1 MFWLP
6 ERFNI
11 SRQVKKK
18 IEQDYRRFM
27 KSLPD
32 DLLSY
37 ILESYG
43 FDISGNYG
51 RQKTKIV
58 FGKASGQLSTNSEQ
72 VRRDGEAGLG
82 FVVLKTVIAQD
93 KEGRR
98 AMEDWARASSRM
110 KAERIKGKSGT
121 MGWTITWKG
130 RGWTKSFAEYLE
142 LLKEALAI
150 GKNYQMLVIPSCQF
164 HLPSDDEEW
173 RIEEYRYT
181 LKELSKTWKEALPE
195 TPFILE
201 ANFSPTLASSKRAS
215 KREVIIYWLQSI
227 SRIIKSETEVELGI
241 KVMNAPFEDEF
252 QVEML
257 RTLAKTEPQPDFIIY
272 ANRLFNPE
280 KTFEGQ
286 KGISYGGPDL
296 SWRNLKVLTSVRRLQ
311 HLKQFPELPPLSA
324 TGDICSG
331 RLALEYILR
340 GAESCQIHTLFQLPG
355 SEYAMKKGTKT
366 CRALHRLI
374 FSPSDGL
381 IAGMQFVKERWRE
394 TPSRDILTI
403 KQISALY
410 RNKKFLLRTKRG
422 LSPFSKE
429 NLNV

>member
-6 ERFNI
+6 ERFDI
-11 SRQVKKK
+11 SRQVRKK
-18 IEQDYRRFM
+18 IEEDYRRFM

-32 DLLSY
+32 DLPSY

-43 FDISGNYG
+43 FDISGDYA
-51 RQKTKIV
+51 RHKTKIV
-58 FGKASGQLSTNSEQ
+58 FGKASGQLSTSSEQ

-110 KAERIKGKSGT
+110 KADRIKGKLGAI
-121 MGWTITWKG
+121 GWTISWKG

-142 LLKEALAI
+142 LLREALAI
-150 GKNYQMLVIPSCQF
+150 GKNYQMLVLPSCQF

-173 RIEEYRYT
+173 KIEEYRYT
-181 LKELSKTWKEALPE
+181 LKELSAAWKEALPE
-195 TPFILE
+195 TPFIIE
-201 ANFSPTLASSKRAS
+201 TNFSPTLAGSKRAS
-215 KREVIIYWLQSI
+215 KQEIILRWLRSI

-257 RTLAKTEPQPDFIIY
+257 RTLAEAEPRPDFIIY
-272 ANRLFNPE
+272 ANRLFDPE

-286 KGISYGGPDL
+286 KGIAYGGPDL
-296 SWRNLKVLTSVRRLQ
+296 SSRNLKVLTSVRRLQ
-311 HLKQFPELPPLSA
+311 YLKQFPELPPLSA

-331 RLALEYILR
+331 KLALEYILR
-340 GAESCQIHTLFQLPG
+340 GAGSCQIHTLFQLPG
-355 SEYAMKKGTKT
+355 SEYAMKRGTKT
-366 CRALHRLI
+366 TRGLHRLI
-374 FSPSDGL
+374 FSPADGL
-381 IAGMQFVKERWRE
+381 IAGMQFVKERWKE
-394 TPSRDILTI
+394 ILSSDILSIEQLSTL
-403 KQISALY
+403 S
-410 RNKKFLLRTKRG
+410 RNEKFLK
-422 LSPFSKE
+422 PIQMQ
-429 NLNV
+429 